1 VTNIKYCMSLVQGV
15 DQILM
20 NINNILTLV
29 MISVGMMFVES
40 CTTAH
45 TNSRETS
52 HLDNLELVATY
63 EPLHIYVY
71 VDTRSTN
78 KHPDVTIFEGQ
89 FPILTRE
96 NRLNEVEVTH
106 FDKGQDIL
114 HSLYDKEGR
123 VLSRT
128 VNFFDGHYD
137 RQYTYIDTNGDGL
150 FDFLIKGE
158 HHPDVFTRS
167 NLCWV
172 PYSKTNS
179 KRQE

>member
-1 VTNIKYCMSLVQGV
+1 MF
-15 DQILM
+15 M
-20 NINNILTLV
+20 RINNVILALV
-29 MISVGMMFVES
+29 AMLFGMTFVES
-40 CTTAH
+40 CTTAN
-45 TNSRETS
+45 TNSGDKSR
-52 HLDNLELVATY
+52 LDNLELVAKY

-78 KHPDVTIFEGQ
+78 KHPDLTIFEGQ

-96 NRLNEVEVTH
+96 NGSNEVEVTH

-114 HSLYDKEGR
+114 HSDYDKEGR

-128 VNFFDGHYD
+128 VNYFDAYYD
-137 RQYTYIDTNGDGL
+137 RKYTYVDTNGDGL
-150 FDFLIKGE
+150 FDFLIRGE

-179 KRQE
+179 KRQQ